1 MKLGQKS
8 ILHVTLEKFPSVF
21 IIIFTQNKDME
32 DKSVEVDF
40 AWLRNVMSEGK
51 IFQPGLTRE
60 PEERSSD
67 PKFLLLDVRRFPKM
81 DIML

>member
-8 ILHVTLEKFPSVF
+8 ILHVTLEKFRSVL

-51 IFQPGLTRE
+51 IFQLGLTRE
-60 PEERSSD
+60 PEERSSA

>member
-21 IIIFTQNKDME
+21 IIILRRTRME

-40 AWLRNVMSEGK
+40 AWLRNVMSEGR

-60 PEERSSD
+60 PEERSSA

-81 DIML
+81 DIMF